1 MILDYLN
8 NNEKELIKYLDVSD
22 NKVLFHEDDKCFCVG
37 IVVKGQV
44 KISTFLNNGNEVIY
58 NTLNVDQMF
67 GNNLIFSN
75 QPYYRGD
82 VKADKGSRIALI
94 YKDDL
99 IKILKS
105 NEEFLFAYL
114 NIQSEFTKTL
124 NSNIKLLSITN
135 AKERL
140 IYYLHI
146 NNNKIEFKTI
156 SELAKNLYLERETL
170 SRTISKMIKDK
181 LIYRDNNKI
190 GLL

>member
-22 NKVLFHEDDKCFCVG
+22 NKVLFHEDDKYLCVG

-99 IKILKS
+99 IKILKR

-124 NSNIKLLSITN
+124 NSNIKLLSIAN

>member
-22 NKVLFHEDDKCFCVG
+22 NKVLFHEDDKCLCVG

-99 IKILKS
+99 IKILKN

-124 NSNIKLLSITN
+124 NSNIKLLSIAN

-156 SELAKNLYLERETL
+156 SELSKNLYLERETL

-181 LIYRDNNKI
+181 LIYKDNNKI

>member
-22 NKVLFHEDDKCFCVG
+22 NKVLFHEDDKCLCVG

-124 NSNIKLLSITN
+124 NSNIKLLSIAN